1 MSQLQIRNDLL
12 SQAITTLTPL
22 VGDNIAYENKKFDPT
37 GLSAWASFHFV
48 PATSESMGKS
58 RASSDDERGFI
69 QLSIYVKA
77 NAPDYDNQLL
87 SIVDSVKTDFYY
99 GVIIGS
105 TNVLE
110 VTTNNGFTV
119 ESWFKKDITINYS
132 SYQSRG

>member
-22 VGDNIAYENKKFDPT
+22 VGDNIAYENKEFDPK

-48 PATSESMGKS
+48 PATSESTGKS